1 MVVQEDRRRADGKE
15 GEGGW
20 RRRREGGR
28 EEGKRERERE
38 MNFTC
43 RCFIPQMLSI
53 GRQPGL
59 GKAEASNK
67 ELNLLSHFHGRE
79 LVLVFQGTCHEEAK
93 SHSRAGTWKEGL
105 PHRIQASLWHPNHHR
120 NRLPLGFNFILA
132 TKQTILLTPIPHRL

>member
-1 MVVQEDRRRADGKE
+1 MERRERE
-15 GEGGW
+15 GEAGGG
-20 RRRREGGR
+20 REGGR
-28 EEGKRERERE
+28 KGRGRERE

-79 LVLVFQGTCHEEAK
+79 LVLVSQGTCHEEAK
-93 SHSRAGTWKEGL
+93 SHSRAGT
-105 PHRIQASLWHPNHHR
+105 
-120 NRLPLGFNFILA
+120 
-132 TKQTILLTPIPHRL
+132 